1 MRERDDLT
9 HAPEKGERV
18 NDLIAGMGRERMDLR
33 ARRTMILLLRIA
45 SFACLGV
52 AVLSFAGYAPYAPAP
67 IIVFLGTAGFGF
79 GISVL
84 GAPRP

>member
-33 ARRTMILLLRIA
+33 ARRTMVLLLRIA

-67 IIVFLGTAGFGF
+67 MIVLLGTAGVGF
-79 GISVL
+79 GLSVL
-84 GAPRP
+84 EAPRP